1 MPQLALGL
9 AAACAASVCF
19 DAAVALQA
27 LETRAVPSEYSM
39 RPTLLARLLR
49 RPRWLAA
56 TALAILGFPF
66 QVLALSQVPISVVQ
80 PALATG
86 LLLLLV
92 LGVRILG
99 ETVGRREVLATLA
112 IVVGVAGASLA
123 APEESST
130 HAGALGLALVLGP
143 LGALAAAPFALR
155 RCPAWLMVLGAGCAY
170 AWTSLGAKV
179 LADELSSGAV
189 LVGVGWLAMIGVA
202 ALLGLLA
209 EMSALQRRAAVA
221 VASTV
226 FVVQVAVPVAVAPLI
241 GGESW
246 GGTPLH
252 GGVLVACLLVV
263 ITGAVALMR
272 SPAVSSL
279 ITTAAPEGLD
289 GDGPQAPAVDLEHQR
304 A

>member
-1 MPQLALGL
+1 MQFALGL
-9 AAACAASVCF
+9 AAACAASFCF

-27 LETRAVPSEYSM
+27 LEARAVPSLGSV
-39 RPTLLARLLR
+39 RPTLLGQLLR

-56 TALAILGFPF
+56 TGLAVLGFPF
-66 QVLALSQVPISVVQ
+66 QVLALSQVPLSVVQ
-80 PALATG
+80 PALAVG

-92 LGVRILG
+92 LGVRMLG
-99 ETVGRREVLATLA
+99 ETVGQREILCTLA
-112 IVVGVAGASLA
+112 IVGGVAGASIA
-123 APEESST
+123 APGESSS
-130 HAGALGLALVLGP
+130 HAGTLGLALVLVP

-155 RCPAWLMVLGAGCAY
+155 RCPAWLMVLGAGSAY

-179 LADELSSGAV
+179 LADELSSGAL
-189 LVGVGWLAMIGVA
+189 LVALGWLAAIGVA
-202 ALLGLLA
+202 SLLGLTA

-226 FVVQVAVPVAVAPLI
+226 FVVQVVVPVAVAPLI

-272 SPAVSSL
+272 SPAVSNL
-279 ITTAAPEGLD
+279 ITTATPEGLD
-289 GDGPQAPAVDLEHQR
+289 GDGPQAPVVDLEHQR